1 MGNQKHRTVNKIEN
15 LNFEIDYDKLAEAI
29 VKAEKKAREDN
40 STLSKTLSGLSAF
53 VFQLTAF
60 AGWAFSVLGL
70 VAGIETFMEM
80 WKPGNRLS
88 AVILAVTILFLLIL
102 IVMFSIL
109 LWKSAKDIEKEKDK
123 QFVVSVFSA
132 IVGFTALVVA
142 LVALNK

>member
-1 MGNQKHRTVNKIEN
+1 MGKQKPKTVNKIEN

-40 STLSKTLSGLSAF
+40 STLSKTLSGLSAL

-60 AGWAFSVLGL
+60 AGWAFSALGL
-70 VAGIETFMEM
+70 VAGIETVWVM
-80 WKPGNRLS
+80 WKPGNSLPTI
-88 AVILAVTILFLLIL
+88 ILAITILFLLLL
-102 IVMFSIL
+102 ITLFSLL
-109 LWKSAKDIEKEKDK
+109 LWKSSKDIEKEKDT

>member
-40 STLSKTLSGLSAF
+40 STLSKTLSSLSAF

-60 AGWAFSVLGL
+60 AGWAFSILGL
-70 VAGIETFMEM
+70 VAGIETVMEM